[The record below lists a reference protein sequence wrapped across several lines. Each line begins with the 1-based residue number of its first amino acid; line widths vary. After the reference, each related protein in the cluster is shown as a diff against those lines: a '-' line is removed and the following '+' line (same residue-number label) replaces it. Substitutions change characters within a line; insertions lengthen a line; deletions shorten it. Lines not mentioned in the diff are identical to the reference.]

1 MSGRVLSFGGFQLD
15 PDRRLLLEGG
25 RMVRVGSRA
34 LDILI
39 ALVARAGEVVPK
51 DDLIARAWPGTTVEE
66 ASLRVHVAAL
76 RKALGDGQ
84 GGRRLV
90 MNVPGRGY
98 SFVGTLD
105 APAPTTAPVEP
116 PGNTTLPAPLTRLIG
131 REEMVRDLAA
141 HLRQRRLVTIV
152 GPGGI
157 GKTTVALAVAEDLA
171 ATYPDGVIFVDLA
184 PVSDPLLVSSAVTAA
199 LGLAIRAERHTEG
212 LLAAVQGRRHLLLLD
227 SCEHVVEAAAHLAEV
242 LLRGAPGSAIL
253 ATSREALR
261 AEGEWVQRMPPLGL
275 PPAIPTLTAAE
286 AMRFPAVQ
294 LFVERA
300 AASLGGFT
308 LTDAQAPLV
317 ADICRRLDGIA
328 LAIELAAGRMDAF
341 GLQELAT
348 LLDDRLRVL
357 MRGRRTALPRHQTLR
372 AALDWSYGTL
382 TEPEKA
388 ILRRLAVFAGG
399 FTLAAARAVALRPPA
414 DDAGFEDDVACL
426 VAKSLIATE
435 AGDLGVTYR
444 LLDTTRA
451 YARERLKDSGEAAC
465 ASQCH
470 AAFHRSLFEQAAA
483 EWETRPT
490 AEWLG
495 TYARRVD
502 DLRAALV
509 WAFGPAGDPDLG
521 VALTV
526 AAVPLWFQLSLVD
539 EGIAWAERALAAL
552 GPGQPADDRR
562 RMQLQA
568 ALGWTQMYAIGRVER
583 STAAW
588 RAALDLAEAL
598 GDRDYQ
604 QRALWA
610 LWADRTNHGAFREA
624 LAIADR
630 FRALMASEEADATD
644 RLVGERMTGASLHF
658 LGEQARARAH
668 IDHMIERYVAPSR
681 RSHVVRYQFDQLVT
695 ARITRARILWL
706 QGFPDQALQEV
717 EASVARAISLS
728 HTLSLCNVLA
738 QAACPIALLAGD
750 HAAAARHLALLR
762 RHTGAQALDVW
773 RAYADGFEGEF
784 LARTGRPETGLPLL
798 RDAVEE
804 LRRAH
809 FTQYLTAFLAAL
821 GDCLIAQG
829 QAEDGLAVIEEALAR
844 CEATGERWCLPEL
857 LRLKG
862 EALIALARPDAGALF
877 EASLALAREQGV
889 PAWELRAAT
898 SGARLLAARRR
909 GAEAHGLLAP
919 VLGRF
924 TEGFGTADLRR
935 GAELLATFEAPA
947 AKAPRRAAR

>member
-1 MSGRVLSFGGFQLD
+1 MSERVLTFGEFTLD
-15 PDRRLLLEGG
+15 PDRRLLLEDG
-25 RMVRVGSRA
+25 RPVRIGSRA
-34 LDILI
+34 LDILV
-39 ALVARAGEVVPK
+39 ALLERAGEVVPK
-51 DDLIARAWPGTTVEE
+51 DDLIARAWPDTTVEE

-76 RKALGDGQ
+76 RKALRDGK
-84 GGRRLV
+84 GGRRFV
-90 MNVPGRGY
+90 VNVPGRGY
-98 SFVGTLD
+98 SFVGSLT
-105 APAPTTAPVEP
+105 ASRAVPSPAASS
-116 PGNTTLPAPLTRLIG
+116 GAMLPAPLTRLIG
-131 REEMVRDLAA
+131 REEMVRDLAG
-141 HLRQRRLVTIV
+141 HLRQRRLVTLV

-157 GKTTVALAVAEDLA
+157 GKTTVALAVAETLA
-171 ATYPDGVIFVDLA
+171 NAYPDGVVLVDLA
-184 PVSDPLLVSSAVTAA
+184 PVNDPALVSSAVTAA
-199 LGLAIRAERHTEG
+199 LGLAVRAERHTEG
-212 LLAAVQGRRHLLLLD
+212 LLATVKGRRHLILLD

-261 AEGEWVQRMPPLGL
+261 AGGEWVQRMPPLGL
-275 PPAIPTLTAAE
+275 PPAIPALTAAE

-300 AASLGGFT
+300 AACLGGFT
-308 LTDAQAPLV
+308 LTDAQAPVV

-341 GLQELAT
+341 GLHELAM

-399 FTLAAARAVALRPPA
+399 FSLAAARAVAQQPPA
-414 DDAGFEDDVACL
+414 NGAGFDDNLACL
-426 VAKSLIATE
+426 VAKSLVAME
-435 AGDLGVTYR
+435 AGELGVTYR

-451 YARERLKDSGEAAC
+451 YARERLDERGEAAIV
-465 ASQCH
+465 AQLH
-470 AAFHRSLFEQAAA
+470 AAFHRALFEQAAA

-490 AEWLG
+490 AQWLG

-502 DLRAALV
+502 ELRAALI
-509 WAFGPAGDPDLG
+509 WAFGPDGDPGLG

-539 EGIAWAERALAAL
+539 EGIAWAERALDAL
-552 GPGQPADDRR
+552 GPGQPVDDRR
-562 RMQLQA
+562 RMQLYA

-588 RAALDLAEAL
+588 RAALELAEAL

-610 LWADRTNHGAFREA
+610 LWADCINHGAFREA
-624 LAIADR
+624 FAIADR
-630 FRALMASEEADATD
+630 FRALMALEKADATD

-668 IDHMIERYVAPSR
+668 IDHMIERYVPPSR

-706 QGFPDQALQEV
+706 QGFPDQAMQEV
-717 EASVARAISLS
+717 EASVARATALN

-738 QAACPIALLAGD
+738 QSACPLALLTGN
-750 HAAAARHLALLR
+750 HAAAERYLTLLR
-762 RHTGAQALDVW
+762 RHAGALALDVW

-784 LARTGRPETGLPLL
+784 LARTGHPEDGLPML
-798 RDAVEE
+798 RAAVDE
-804 LRRAH
+804 LRRAR

-829 QAEDGLAVIEEALAR
+829 QAADGLAVVEEALAR
-844 CEATGERWCLPEL
+844 CESTGERWCLPEL
-857 LRLKG
+857 LRLKA
-862 EALIALARPDAGALF
+862 EALIALARPGAEPLLH
-877 EASLALAREQGV
+877 EALVLARGQGV

-898 SGARLLAARRR
+898 SAARLLVAQRRR
-909 GAEAHGLLAP
+909 AEARTLLAP
-919 VLGRF
+919 VVARF
-924 TEGFGTADLRR
+924 TEGFETSDMRQ
-935 GAELLATFEAPA
+935 GATLIATLEDSDAESPRDEA
-947 AKAPRRAAR
+947 R